1 MARHRLAVA
10 RPANSDNGKGLAMR
24 TQDIRLDAGQ
34 SHFAW
39 LDNGARV
46 IVLDGALSVTLRHGG
61 LDWLPDAPQYVRRV
75 LDEGEC
81 LTIETAGHV
90 MLSASGAGPVG
101 ATVAE
106 PAARRGVFAA
116 WRAWLH
122 RASVRLFTE
131 RHVREQP

>member
-1 MARHRLAVA
+1 
-10 RPANSDNGKGLAMR
+10 MR

-39 LDNGARV
+39 FDKGSRV
-46 IVLDGALSVTLRHGG
+46 IVLDGALAVTVRHGG

-81 LTIETAGHV
+81 LTLEAAGHAT
-90 MLSASGAGPVG
+90 LTASGAKPVD

-106 PAARRGVFAA
+106 PAARTGVFAA
-116 WRAWLH
+116 SRAWLH
-122 RASVRLFTE
+122 RVSTQLFG
-131 RHVREQP
+131 RGHVHEEA

>member
-1 MARHRLAVA
+1 
-10 RPANSDNGKGLAMR
+10 MR

-39 LDNGARV
+39 FDKGSQIV
-46 IVLDGALSVTLRHGG
+46 VLDGALAVTLRHGG
-61 LDWLPDAPQYVRRV
+61 LDWLPDTPHYVRRM

-81 LTIETAGHV
+81 VTIETAGHV
-90 MLSASGAGPVG
+90 ALSAGGGRPVA

-106 PAARRGVFAA
+106 PAARSSVFAT
-116 WRAWLH
+116 WRA
-122 RASVRLFTE
+122 RLRRVCAQLLGE

>member
-1 MARHRLAVA
+1 
-10 RPANSDNGKGLAMR
+10 MR
-24 TQDIRLDAGQ
+24 TQEIRLDAGQ

-39 LDNGARV
+39 FDKDSQV
-46 IVLDGALSVTLRHGG
+46 IVLDGALAVTLRHGG
-61 LDWLPDAPQYVRRV
+61 LDWLPDTPHYVRRV

-90 MLSASGAGPVG
+90 ALSAAGVGPVA

-106 PAARRGVFAA
+106 PEARSGVFSV

-122 RASVRLFTE
+122 RVSGQLLGE
-131 RHVREQP
+131 RQVREQP